1 MHYHRMP
8 IEVESPEELGYS
20 TIKYNLA
27 ESSIADKRLSDYG
40 IDNIDA
46 FLAYIPH
53 RGDDDLRQEI
63 VKDNSSLTTDDVL
76 VTAAA
81 AMALFVV
88 ATALLSKDD
97 HIIVIRPNYASN
109 IETPKAIGCGIT
121 YIDLNLENGWQLDS
135 RAIKEAIQS
144 NTKII
149 SLTCPHNPTGV
160 VFLHSDLMEIIEIS
174 SNQGICVLMDE
185 TYRELNFK
193 SALQP
198 YYASYH
204 DNVVS
209 VASMSKS
216 YGVPGIRIGWL
227 ITKNKKWMYHFL
239 AAKEQI
245 MLSNAVLEEKIALS
259 ILSRRQDY
267 KAEIHR
273 SIQENYSLMKNWL
286 EAHNDVLDY
295 ALPDAGVVCFPKMK
309 NHLTFDFNH
318 FKKASYEENSTLV
331 AYGHWFDMDD
341 RYMRIGFGYPNKF
354 ELEEGLARLSKVL
367 RYSLS

>member
-1 MHYHRMP
+1 MQYHRMP

-46 FLAYIPH
+46 LLAYIPH
-53 RGDDDLRQEI
+53 RGDDALRQEI
-63 VKDNSSLTTDDVL
+63 IANSDSLHIDDVL
-76 VTAAA
+76 VTAGA

-97 HIIVIRPNYASN
+97 HIVVIRPNYASN

-121 YIDLNLENGWQLDS
+121 YINLKLEHGWQLDLEE
-135 RAIKEAIQS
+135 IKESIKS

-160 VFLHSDLMEIIEIS
+160 VFHHDDLMTIIQIAAS
-174 SNQGICVLMDE
+174 QGICVLMDE

-193 SALQP
+193 STLRP
-198 YYASYH
+198 YYASYY

-227 ITKNKKWMYHFL
+227 ITQNKKWMYHFL

-245 MLSNAVLEEKIALS
+245 MLSNPVLEEKIALS
-259 ILSRRQDY
+259 ILSKRQFY
-267 KAEIHR
+267 KVEIHR
-273 SIQENYSLMKNWL
+273 SIQENFSLLNHWL
-286 EAHNDVLDY
+286 EMQNDILDY
-295 ALPDAGVVCFPKMK
+295 VLPDAGVVCFPKVK
-309 NHLTFDFNH
+309 DLLPFN
-318 FKKASYEENSTLV
+318 FNYFQKALYEENSTLV
-331 AYGHWFDMDD
+331 GYGHWFDMDD

-354 ELEEGLARLSKVL
+354 ELEDGLTRLSKVL
-367 RYSLS
+367 RHTNS